1 MIIIEIDAS
10 GLVFVAT
17 LRRDHVVR
25 HDRSRRPVANQRR
38 YASGPTGQP
47 NRRMSEIG
55 ADKELARKK
64 SGRITC
70 FCCHAAE
77 SSATRSIASS
87 PMPDAA
93 ITTRRPNISSRSTP
107 LARNQVA
114 DAFAV
119 PNLDR
124 NRRHTPIQIQLKR
137 TFFTGDSIALCEPR
151 KSLRASRKDH
161 LPFGE
166 INKRAVSRW

>member
-1 MIIIEIDAS
+1 
-10 GLVFVAT
+10 
-17 LRRDHVVR
+17 
-25 HDRSRRPVANQRR
+25 
-38 YASGPTGQP
+38 
-47 NRRMSEIG
+47 
-55 ADKELARKK
+55 
-64 SGRITC
+64 
-70 FCCHAAE
+70 
-77 SSATRSIASS
+77 
-87 PMPDAA
+87 MPDAA

-166 INKRAVSRW
+166 INNAQSHDGNSCPSSWYTALRGNTSVLRC